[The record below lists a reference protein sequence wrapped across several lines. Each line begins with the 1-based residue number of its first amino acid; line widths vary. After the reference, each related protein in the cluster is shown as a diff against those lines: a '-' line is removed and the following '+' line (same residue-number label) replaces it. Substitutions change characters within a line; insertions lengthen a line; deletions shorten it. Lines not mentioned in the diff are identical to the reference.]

1 MIKYSLEYP
10 IQSSIK
16 ILYARLSTLS
26 GLSEWFANDVNSNR
40 EGIYTFTWEG
50 SQQQA
55 KLINKKKDSFIRF
68 QWLDSSEDE
77 YFEFLIQIDELTS
90 DVSLIITDFADDES
104 DREDAEQLWDV
115 QIDKLKSTIGS

>member
-10 IQSSIK
+10 VQSSIK

-55 KLINKKKDSFIRF
+55 TLINKKKDSFIRF

-104 DREDAEQLWDV
+104 DKEDAEQLWDV

>member
-55 KLINKKKDSFIRF
+55 TLVNKKKDSFIRF
-68 QWLDSSEDE
+68 QWLDSSEEE
-77 YFEFLIQIDELTS
+77 YFEFLIQIDELTN

-115 QIDKLKSTIGS
+115 QIVKLKSTIGS